1 MDNKSIELEI
11 SAIHK
16 KLDFITDQLQQ
27 NQARSQE
34 MQELKND
41 LSLIGKDM
49 FDAAVDELE
58 DVAPYFETSDLI
70 HLVKKLLRN
79 TRNLNKMLTQLEG
92 AEDLFRDL
100 QPLGKEIFDQILD
113 TLNELD
119 QKGYF
124 EFFGEAIKIVDTVVT
139 TFNVDDVRLLRE
151 NIGTILLTLKGMT
164 QPEMLGSMN
173 NALTFFQKMDV
184 DIKDDVSLFYLMK
197 QIRDPAVKKGI
208 AFSREFIKN
217 MARPGEAQTTTN
229 L

>member
-124 EFFGEAIKIVDTVVT
+124 EFFW
-139 TFNVDDVRLLRE
+139 
-151 NIGTILLTLKGMT
+151 
-164 QPEMLGSMN
+164 
-173 NALTFFQKMDV
+173 
-184 DIKDDVSLFYLMK
+184 
-197 QIRDPAVKKGI
+197 
-208 AFSREFIKN
+208 
-217 MARPGEAQTTTN
+217 
-229 L
+229 